1 MQVLHTDH
9 ASGIWLPDCSTI
21 NQENYNDTT
30 ISWYNIIVKFVWRC
44 RVSFVNFSYWSKF
57 HVNIIVGSGVRTIFY
72 KGLTRNLEIRNTP
85 VWFLPIN
92 WRLGK
97 VRDTKF
103 GTNVCDKMLSNA
115 PKCQGYSS
123 YRFWVIKA
131 KPIVPTSPIIPRPR
145 LGLNFEKWVGGVWTF

>member
-1 MQVLHTDH
+1 MTPQFRDITSSSDLFDVAVFLLSILVTGPSSISISLLVLEL
-9 ASGIWLPDCSTI
+9 GQYI
-21 NQENYNDTT
+21 
-30 ISWYNIIVKFVWRC
+30 
-44 RVSFVNFSYWSKF
+44 
-57 HVNIIVGSGVRTIFY
+57 Y
-72 KGLTRNLEIRNTP
+72 KGLTRNLEVRNTP

-103 GTNVCDKMLSNA
+103 GTNVFNKMLSNA

>member
-1 MQVLHTDH
+1 MTPQFPNITSSSNLFDVAVFLLSILVTGPSSISISLLVLEL
-9 ASGIWLPDCSTI
+9 GQYI
-21 NQENYNDTT
+21 
-30 ISWYNIIVKFVWRC
+30 
-44 RVSFVNFSYWSKF
+44 
-57 HVNIIVGSGVRTIFY
+57 Y
-72 KGLTRNLEIRNTP
+72 KGLTRNLEVRNTP

-103 GTNVCDKMLSNA
+103 GTNVFNKMLSNA

-131 KPIVPTSPIIPRPR
+131 KPIVPTPPNTPHPD
-145 LGLNFEKWVGGVWTF
+145 